1 MTKPVLLIVA
11 LFYLLNPLA
20 VLADNH
26 DEVTIRVMQMDEE
39 TPDSVINRIE
49 LPSFEGEEATDTN
62 LEAYQQND
70 FADQDMGFASEMGAG
85 GFEAEVEVQGIQNEI
100 SNQGHGK

>member
-1 MTKPVLLIVA
+1 MTKPVLLIA
-11 LFYLLNPLA
+11 SLFSLLNPLA
-20 VLADNH
+20 ALADNH

-49 LPSFEGEEATDTN
+49 LPVFEGEEVIDAGMKAH
-62 LEAYQQND
+62 EQNNFADYDMD
-70 FADQDMGFASEMGAG
+70 FAGEMGAG
-85 GFEAEVEVQGIQNEI
+85 EVEVQGIQNEI